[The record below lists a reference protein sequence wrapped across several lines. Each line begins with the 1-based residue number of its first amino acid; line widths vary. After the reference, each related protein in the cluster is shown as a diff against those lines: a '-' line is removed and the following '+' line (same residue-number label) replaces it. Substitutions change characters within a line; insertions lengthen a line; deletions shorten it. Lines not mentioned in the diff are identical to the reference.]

1 MKQFIQTKF
10 FLLIN
15 GTSIADIHPS
25 VLDNAY
31 EEFAEVV
38 FAKTAG
44 ASDRVVLHQSLCYI
58 KAEFMSL
65 QRQLTNKFGKK
76 VSP

>member
-1 MKQFIQTKF
+1 MKQFIQTDF
-10 FLLIN
+10 FRLIK
-15 GTSIADIHPS
+15 SASAPDVSSS

-31 EEFAEVV
+31 EEFSGAV

-44 ASDRVVLHQSLCYI
+44 ASDRVVLHQSLCYT

-65 QRQLTNKFGKK
+65 QCQLTNKFGKK